1 MRVFAC
7 NLHFTHIHTHPLSL
21 THSHIPSLTHSL
33 THSHTHSLTL
43 THSPQTYDSSMRG
56 GFGDVEDDGGYA
68 NLNQLDVDF
77 AEDDDVYHEAGYMD
91 VTS

>member
-1 MRVFAC
+1 
-7 NLHFTHIHTHPLSL
+7 
-21 THSHIPSLTHSL
+21 
-33 THSHTHSLTL
+33 
-43 THSPQTYDSSMRG
+43 MRG